1 MTPALKE
8 TQVMF
13 QTIAR
18 RMGRAIL
25 LSFALVVMAGAASA
39 DTEVTLEVN
48 AGKTVTLARPATT
61 VFVANPEIADVQ
73 APSNGAS
80 FFVFGKAPGRT
91 SVFALGADGKPMVS
105 YSVEVTHSLA
115 DLKRRLTSQLPDVQ
129 ADLDS
134 TPGGIILAGTAPNPA
149 AAAAAADLVRH
160 YLGKDQQLV
169 NRMRVTAGTQVN
181 LRVRIAE
188 VSRTVT
194 KELGF
199 NWESLFNVGAFT
211 LGIATGRDAITAA
224 GTILRGDNG
233 SATLPFGYR
242 SNNADINVV
251 IDALATDGLVSVLA
265 EPNLVALSGEAAS
278 FLAGGEF
285 PIPVAQRDDEISIE
299 FKKFGVSLDFVPTV
313 LSGNR
318 INMKVRPEVSEL
330 SETGAIEVN
339 GLRIPALSVR
349 RAETTVELG
358 SGQSFAIAG
367 LLQNTSRTGVDKV
380 PGLGDVPV
388 LGTLFRSSRFQRNE
402 TELVI
407 VITPYIVRPVSQA
420 AGIAVPND
428 AVQPAS
434 DLERIFLGRIN
445 TPRTA
450 IPAIG
455 PGAARLKGDVGFMLE

>member
-1 MTPALKE
+1 MTKAIFGLAAPVLAAVLFCASPLHAAE
-8 TQVMF
+8 QAITLEASVGQSLAVP
-13 QTIAR
+13 
-18 RMGRAIL
+18 GRA
-25 LSFALVVMAGAASA
+25 S
-39 DTEVTLEVN
+39 
-48 AGKTVTLARPATT
+48 T

-73 APSNGAS
+73 ASGDGS
-80 FFVFGKAPGRT
+80 SLFLFGKAPGST
-91 SVFALGADGKPMVS
+91 SVIALSAANQPLAT
-105 YSVEVTHSLA
+105 YRVTVTQPISSL
-115 DLKRRLTSQLPDVQ
+115 RQRLSTELPDHRITV
-129 ADLDS
+129 DS
-134 TPGGIILAGTAPNPA
+134 TPTSLILSGEVASPVQAQRAVEMAKT
-149 AAAAAADLVRH
+149 
-160 YLGKDQQLV
+160 YLGKEQTVV
-169 NRMRVTAGTQVN
+169 NRLGIAVGTQVN
-181 LRVRIAE
+181 LRVRVAE

-199 NWESLFNVGAFT
+199 NWESLFNIGAFT

-242 SNNADINVV
+242 SNDADINVV
-251 IDALATDGLVSVLA
+251 IDALATDGLISVLA

-285 PIPVAQRDDEISIE
+285 PIPIARDDEELTIE

-330 SETGAIEVN
+330 SETGAIEIN

-445 TPRTA
+445 TPGTA
-450 IPAIG
+450 IPTIG

>member
-1 MTPALKE
+1 
-8 TQVMF
+8 
-13 QTIAR
+13 
-18 RMGRAIL
+18 
-25 LSFALVVMAGAASA
+25 
-39 DTEVTLEVN
+39 
-48 AGKTVTLARPATT
+48 
-61 VFVANPEIADVQ
+61 
-73 APSNGAS
+73 
-80 FFVFGKAPGRT
+80 
-91 SVFALGADGKPMVS
+91 
-105 YSVEVTHSLA
+105 
-115 DLKRRLTSQLPDVQ
+115 
-129 ADLDS
+129 
-134 TPGGIILAGTAPNPA
+134 
-149 AAAAAADLVRH
+149 
-160 YLGKDQQLV
+160 
-169 NRMRVTAGTQVN
+169 
-181 LRVRIAE
+181 
-188 VSRTVT
+188 
-194 KELGF
+194 
-199 NWESLFNVGAFT
+199 
-211 LGIATGRDAITAA
+211 
-224 GTILRGDNG
+224 
-233 SATLPFGYR
+233 
-242 SNNADINVV
+242 
-251 IDALATDGLVSVLA
+251 
-265 EPNLVALSGEAAS
+265 VALSGEAAS

-420 AGIAVPND
+420 NALAVPND
-428 AVQPAS
+428 AVQPAN

-450 IPAIG
+450 IPPIG

>member
-1 MTPALKE
+1 MTKSIFGLAAP
-8 TQVMF
+8 V
-13 QTIAR
+13 IAAVLLLTSPVYAADQSITLEASVGR
-18 RMGRAIL
+18 SLPVSGRA
-25 LSFALVVMAGAASA
+25 A
-39 DTEVTLEVN
+39 
-48 AGKTVTLARPATT
+48 T

-73 APSNGAS
+73 ASGDGS
-80 FFVFGKAPGRT
+80 SIFLFGKAPGST
-91 SVFALGADGKPMVS
+91 SVIALSSGNQPLATYRVTVTPPISGLNQRLATELPDNRV
-105 YSVEVTHSLA
+105 SVE
-115 DLKRRLTSQLPDVQ
+115 
-129 ADLDS
+129 S
-134 TPGGIILAGTAPNPA
+134 TPTALILSGEVASPGQAQHAVEIAKT
-149 AAAAAADLVRH
+149 
-160 YLGKDQQLV
+160 YLGKDQTVV
-169 NRMRVTAGTQVN
+169 NRMSISAGTQVN
-181 LRVRIAE
+181 LRVRVAE

-199 NWESLFNVGAFT
+199 NWESLFNIGAFT

-224 GTILRGDNG
+224 GTILRGPNG
-233 SATLPFGYR
+233 SATLPFGYHDK
-242 SNNADINVV
+242 NADINVV
-251 IDALATDGLVSVLA
+251 IDALATDGLISVLA

-285 PIPVAQRDDEISIE
+285 PIPVAQRDNDITIE

-330 SETGAIEVN
+330 TDQGAIEIN

-367 LLQNTSRTGVDKV
+367 LLQNTSRTNVDKV

-420 AGIAVPND
+420 TALAVPND

-450 IPAIG
+450 IPPIG